1 MHPSVTFAAHKKDV
15 RMKEMVKG
23 YSVVFGMTFVV
34 NLYVLSVVSGIFGGC
49 DSFIKGL
56 DGLGVTAWVTVLFS
70 GYLLCESGMRYLG
83 GRSGKTVATLQGCA
97 RHGDYDSGLSAGR
110 VYGIV
115 QR

>member
-1 MHPSVTFAAHKKDV
+1 
-15 RMKEMVKG
+15 MKEMVKG

-83 GRSGKTVATLQGCA
+83 GEKRKNGCNPA
-97 RHGDYDSGLSAGR
+97 RLCSAW
-110 VYGIV
+110 
-115 QR
+115 